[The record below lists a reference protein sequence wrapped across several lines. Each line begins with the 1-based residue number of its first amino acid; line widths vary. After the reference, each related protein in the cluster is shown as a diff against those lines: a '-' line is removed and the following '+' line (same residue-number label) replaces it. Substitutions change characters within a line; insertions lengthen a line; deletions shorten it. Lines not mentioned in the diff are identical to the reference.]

1 MVERFDLKYTSKRSS
16 SKTDTHECAPVLKAK
31 RNCSFFD
38 HSKEVDVCASHFFSA
53 IDNNVTYFD
62 IACFD
67 RLLEVFESTK

>member
-16 SKTDTHECAPVLKAK
+16 SNTDTHECATVLKAK

-38 HSKEVDVCASHFFSA
+38 NSKEVDVCASHFFSA